1 MRRVLLTML
10 FAMVLLA
17 SGIGTATA
25 EPQKTQKNQIE
36 VTVSCGNAPES
47 EYTLVFNA
55 MSKTGQ
61 VSGSMSNVVVK
72 SGMVTFSPTDGTQP
86 ITDEIGGQGNKEG
99 LQGDLITCHGQT
111 TTDLLGLGTVTAVFD
126 FQGFITPRGK

>member
-1 MRRVLLTML
+1 MRRALLMML
-10 FAMVLLA
+10 FATVLLA

-25 EPQKTQKNQIE
+25 EPQKNQIE
-36 VTVSCGNAPES
+36 VTVSCDNDQ

-72 SGMVTFSPTDGTQP
+72 SGTVTFKPTDGTQP
-86 ITDEIGGQGNKEG
+86 ITDEIGGQGNKKGLQSDLIACDGETERIVIEG
-99 LQGDLITCHGQT
+99 LGE
-111 TTDLLGLGTVTAVFD
+111 VTAVFA
-126 FQGFITPRGK
+126 FEGFVTPRGK

>member
-1 MRRVLLTML
+1 MRRALLMML
-10 FAMVLLA
+10 FATVLLA

-25 EPQKTQKNQIE
+25 EPQKNQIE
-36 VTVSCGNAPES
+36 VTVSCDNEQ

-72 SGMVTFSPTDGTQP
+72 SGTVTFFPTDGTQP
-86 ITDEIGGQGNKEG
+86 IKDEVGGQGNKEG
-99 LQGDLITCHGQT
+99 LQGDLITCVGET
-111 TTDLLGLGTVTAVFD
+111 EPIVIEGLGEITAVFK
-126 FQGFITPRGK
+126 FEGFVTPRGQ